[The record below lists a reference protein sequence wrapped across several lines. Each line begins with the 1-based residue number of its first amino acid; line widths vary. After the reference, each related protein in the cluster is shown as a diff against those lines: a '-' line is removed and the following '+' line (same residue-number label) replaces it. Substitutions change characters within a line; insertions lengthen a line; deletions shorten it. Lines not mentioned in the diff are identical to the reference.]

1 MTDILTKIKEE
12 IHTVQLSQS
21 LEKKSEESTVMEI
34 YFTFDATYDNKPITA
49 IGFLTGNEHNRTST
63 SNSYELNEYINFSTI
78 NQLITYLLN
87 EYPHINNFSV
97 YPMNFSLEFNYP
109 LEKKYQEGISCDK
122 IILEFNIL
130 TNEFMPLLKQYLSNI
145 LIKFTNELSQT
156 STFKYKYEEYCN
168 NLQMNILD
176 SLNEKEIEQM
186 IKILPIEIKR
196 EMLKNLSSQCFFK
209 YYQEQN
215 SNEDTLIK
223 QLIKNE

>member
-12 IHTVQLSQS
+12 IYTVQLSQS
-21 LEKKSEESTVMEI
+21 SKKKSKEPTVMEI

-49 IGFLTGNEHNRTST
+49 IGFLTGNEHNRTAT
-63 SNSYELNEYINFSTI
+63 SNSYELNEYISFQTI

-87 EYPHINNFSV
+87 EYPHINNFFV
-97 YPMNFSLEFNYP
+97 YPMAFSLEFNYS
-109 LEKKYQEGISCDK
+109 LEKNYQGK

-145 LIKFTNELSQT
+145 LITFSNELSHT
-156 STFKYKYEEYCN
+156 KTFKDEYEKYCN

-176 SLNEKEIEQM
+176 SLNEEEIEQM

>member
-12 IHTVQLSQS
+12 IYTVQLSQS
-21 LEKKSEESTVMEI
+21 SKKKSKEPTVMEI

-49 IGFLTGNEHNRTST
+49 IGFLTGNEHNRTAT

-97 YPMNFSLEFNYP
+97 YPMNFSLEFNYS
-109 LEKKYQEGISCDK
+109 LEKNYQGK

-145 LIKFTNELSQT
+145 LITFSNELSHT
-156 STFKYKYEEYCN
+156 KTFKDEYEKYCN

-176 SLNEKEIEQM
+176 SLNEEEIEQM

>member
-12 IHTVQLSQS
+12 IYAVQLSQS
-21 LEKKSEESTVMEI
+21 LEKKSKESTVMEI

-49 IGFLTGNEHNRTST
+49 IGFLVGNEHNRTAT
-63 SNSYELNEYINFSTI
+63 SNSYELNEYISFQTI

-87 EYPHINNFSV
+87 EYPHTNNFFV
-97 YPMNFSLEFNYP
+97 YPMAFSLEFNYS
-109 LEKKYQEGISCDK
+109 LEKNYQGK

-145 LIKFTNELSQT
+145 LITFSNELSHT
-156 STFKYKYEEYCN
+156 KTFKDEYEKYCN

-176 SLNEKEIEQM
+176 SLNEEEIEQM